1 MIVKQL
7 ARALGNRLDLDGGQ
21 TGGHAACLAAAV
33 KGAESTAADNRQGD
47 QQNKR
52 SKERH

>member
-1 MIVKQL
+1 MILRQGVDSTMSNISDRK
-7 ARALGNRLDLDGGQ
+7 DEHID
-21 TGGHAACLAAAV
+21 ACLAAAV
-33 KGAESTAADNRQGD
+33 KGAESTAADNRQGN